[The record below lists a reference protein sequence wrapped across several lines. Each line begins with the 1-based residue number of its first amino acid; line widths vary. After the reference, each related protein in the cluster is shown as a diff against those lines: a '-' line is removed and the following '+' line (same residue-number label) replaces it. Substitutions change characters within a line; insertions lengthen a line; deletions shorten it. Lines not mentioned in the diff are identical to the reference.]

1 MNERSGTQTK
11 QRQRVE
17 DCLQRLEDGFRRRWE
32 DNPEFRDSLRGK
44 DRDIQIDLRET
55 GSWWIQVRDG
65 NLQAIVED
73 EPEDIDV
80 GIEAEADDFVDVFD
94 GDLGPVK
101 AYMTGKIKV
110 DAGMRDLMLVK
121 KFLG

>member
-1 MNERSGTQTK
+1 MSETEPIARE
-11 QRQRVE
+11 RVE

-32 DNPEFRDSLRGK
+32 NNEDFRSSLRGK
-44 DRDIQIDLRET
+44 DRDILIDLRAT
-55 GSWWIQVRDG
+55 GAWCLKVRDG
-65 NLQAIVED
+65 DLEAIEETTVED
-73 EPEDIDV
+73 PDV
-80 GIEAEADDFVDVFD
+80 EIEADADDFVDVFD

-101 AYMTGKIKV
+101 AYMTGKIQV

>member
-1 MNERSGTQTK
+1 MSETERGQV
-11 QRQRVE
+11 QRERVE

-32 DNPEFRDSLRGK
+32 NNEDFRSSLRGK
-44 DRDIQIDLRET
+44 DREILIDLRET
-55 GSWWIQVRDG
+55 GSWWLEVRDG
-65 NLQAIVED
+65 NLEAIREGTTED
-73 EPEDIDV
+73 ADV
-80 GIEAEADDFVDVFD
+80 RIEADAGNFVDVFD